1 MFNCPPN
8 SLREALR
15 GVRESLLRV
24 FAVSATGERNASY
37 TPKGMPPVSRSR
49 YCAGHQER
57 PPSATAGGTGRIGDT
72 KLLHGC
78 PRLSVSVGVWQNY
91 FIEKAQK
98 GKAQKGKAQE
108 VKAQEV
114 KAQEEST
121 EWMSTQRTFLSVF
134 NITPRR
140 GRKPI
145 AQGNALGISMR
156 LGSP

>member
-1 MFNCPPN
+1 
-8 SLREALR
+8 
-15 GVRESLLRV
+15 
-24 FAVSATGERNASY
+24 
-37 TPKGMPPVSRSR
+37 
-49 YCAGHQER
+49 
-57 PPSATAGGTGRIGDT
+57 
-72 KLLHGC
+72 
-78 PRLSVSVGVWQNY
+78 VSVGVWQNY
-91 FIEKAQK
+91 FIEKAQEGKAPQK

-108 VKAQEV
+108 G

-156 LGSP
+156 LGSPCKGKSLTLSFMLLPLQGAGCTLH